1 MHTPDGEET
10 SLVQRA
16 DKQQQAAQTTRE
28 KSHHLTKVLDF
39 LGIFTLADSPLVT
52 TWDYQTGAAVVAL
65 APSDVI
71 ILT

>member
-10 SLVQRA
+10 SLDQRA
-16 DKQQQAAQTTRE
+16 ERQQQAAQTAKTTQE

-52 TWDYQTGAAVVAL
+52 TWDYQTGAAL
-65 APSDVI
+65 
-71 ILT
+71 LH